1 MNLTQQQKEDVA
13 RLSGW
18 PSVAV
23 GDQNS
28 PFYNSYLNEWILD
41 RDYSQGVITEV
52 QNYIDRIKG
61 IDLALTNCLKRLRAS
76 SIGHNEIVL
85 NSEEIYQL
93 RQERNRVIYELM
105 TYLRIPEYNP
115 D

>member
-1 MNLTQQQKEDVA
+1 MKLTQQQKEDVT

-18 PSVAV
+18 PSVSQSE
-23 GDQNS
+23 GDPS
-28 PFYNSYLNEWILD
+28 YNSYLNQWVLD
-41 RDYSQGVITEV
+41 RDYSDSVVTEI
-52 QNYIDRIKG
+52 QTYIDRIKG

-93 RQERNRVIYELM
+93 RQERNRVVDEFM
-105 TYLRIPEYNP
+105 SYLRIPEYDP